1 MNDKAP
7 DRADVDDKA
16 PNCPDLTPEIIRLE
30 HLEGMLERELYYARL
45 LTELR
50 GEIASIRSSLVVK
63 SLPRR
68 P

>member
-7 DRADVDDKA
+7 DRAGMDDQA
-16 PNCPDLTPEIIRLE
+16 PNCPDLTPELIRLE
-30 HLEGMLERELYYARL
+30 RLEGMLERELHYARL
-45 LTELR
+45 LEDLR